1 MDGSLTDEAK
11 KEKTKPAQR
20 AETALFDLMGMP
32 PPYKHVVCS
41 VYFLGL
47 VTAPFFSPIFM
58 SDLYVFQFPS
68 PVEMKIEVDW
78 ARIKLAQFMFR
89 LHF

>member
-1 MDGSLTDEAK
+1 LTSSRTLDGSQLDEAK

-32 PPYKHVVCS
+32 PPYKHAKHAVFIFS
-41 VYFLGL
+41 DWSLHL
-47 VTAPFFSPIFM
+47 FFSPIFM

-68 PVEMKIEVDW
+68 PVEMKIKVD
-78 ARIKLAQFMFR
+78 LA
-89 LHF
+89 